1 MARTIQPPNIF
12 PQPPM
17 QQKMIGEDGIM
28 NQSWLMWFSLVFSQI
43 QAAAYV
49 PSSVDITGGTIG
61 GDTSIN
67 TSSPITAPQFNG
79 SLHGNADTATTAG
92 SSSSA
97 ATATNALACSGNAAT
112 ATALAPGAGLT
123 VVIVTAAL
131 TLAGTQGSMTFTNG
145 VLTAQVAAT

>member
-1 MARTIQPPNIF
+1 
-12 PQPPM
+12 M

-79 SLHGNADTATTAG
+79 PLHGNADTATTAG
-92 SSSSA
+92 SSGSAATA

-112 ATALAPGAGLT
+112 ATTLVPGAGLT
-123 VVIVTAAL
+123 VVIVTAKL
-131 TLAGTQGSMTFTNG
+131 TLAGTNGSMTFTNG